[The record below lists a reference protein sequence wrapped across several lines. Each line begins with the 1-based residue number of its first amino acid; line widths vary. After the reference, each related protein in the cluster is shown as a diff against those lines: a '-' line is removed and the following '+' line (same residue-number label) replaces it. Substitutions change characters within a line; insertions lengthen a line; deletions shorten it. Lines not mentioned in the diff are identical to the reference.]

1 MVPAPRGIA
10 PAVRHLLAAG
20 LAALLAAAGPAFA
33 SPSLTLGA
41 PAWQGDS
48 LLVDVTLAGF
58 FDEEVAAALSAGLP
72 ATLAVE
78 WRLWQERALWP
89 DRLVDAELLRFRVFF
104 DVLEE
109 RYDVFDD
116 AGRQVAH
123 CADVAEVAATLCDR
137 RRLVIRPRPRLSP
150 AGHYTLQVSAELEP
164 LDPREIR
171 GLEGW
176 LHGTDREGERGI
188 LPGISRAST
197 EMLTRMTGL
206 GRRRMEERASI
217 PAAPNPSP

>member
-1 MVPAPRGIA
+1 MTPAPRRFV
-10 PAVRHLLAAG
+10 PRVRHLLAAG
-20 LAALLAAAGPAFA
+20 LAALLAAAGPVFA
-33 SPSLTLGA
+33 APSLVLDE
-41 PAWQGDS
+41 PVWRGDS
-48 LLVDVTLAGF
+48 LVVDVTLAGF

-78 WRLWQERALWP
+78 WRLWRQRALWP
-89 DRLVDAELLRFRVFF
+89 DRLVDAEVLRFRVFF

-123 CADVAEVAATLCDR
+123 CAEVGEVAAILCGR
-137 RRLVIRPRPRLSP
+137 RRLEIRPRPRLAP
-150 AGHYTLQVSAELEP
+150 GGRHVLQVSAELEP

-176 LHGTDREGERGI
+176 LRGADREGERGI

-206 GRRRMEERASI
+206 GRRRVEASVAV
-217 PAAPNPSP
+217 PAAESSP